1 MPPAELLWFLP
12 ALLVV
17 AVLYGAVGHG
27 GASGYLAVMA
37 LAAFAPA
44 MMRPTAL
51 VLNVAVSLIGT
62 ILFFR
67 AGHFRGSI
75 FWPFALFS
83 IPLAYLGGM
92 IKLPPGVF
100 HLLLAFA
107 LAFAAARLILPQREG
122 PLRCP
127 PVWAIAVSGCTM
139 GLLSGLIGVGG
150 GIFLTPLLI
159 LFRWADA
166 KTAAAV
172 SAPFILVNSL
182 AGLGGLGPQG
192 ITSIAPL
199 WPLMTAIVLLGGS
212 LGAAWGSGAASM
224 KGLKYALSLVLLV
237 AASKLFLTLEAVKKL
252 MNGCA

>member
-1 MPPAELLWFLP
+1 MITSDILWILP
-12 ALLVV
+12 ALFVV
-17 AVLYGAVGHG
+17 AALYGAVGHG

-37 LAAFAPA
+37 LAALSPA

-67 AGHFRGSI
+67 AGHFRGSL
-75 FWPFALFS
+75 FWPFAVFS
-83 IPLAYLGGM
+83 IPLAFLGGT
-92 IKLPPGVF
+92 IKLPPGIF
-100 HLLLAFA
+100 HLLLAVA
-107 LAFAAARLILPQREG
+107 LVLAAARLVLPQRHYDIRKA
-122 PLRCP
+122 PF
-127 PVWAIAVSGCTM
+127 WAVAVSGCAM

-159 LFRWADA
+159 FCRWADA

-192 ITSIAPL
+192 ISAIAPV
-199 WPLMTAIVLLGGS
+199 WPLMIAIVLFGGS
-212 LGAAWGSGAASM
+212 LGAAWGSGAASL
-224 KGLKYALSLVLLV
+224 KGLKCALSLVLLV
-237 AASKLFLTLEAVKKL
+237 AASKLFLT
-252 MNGCA
+252 